1 MESGKAKVL
10 IILLVL
16 IILGAGAYLGYKIMK
31 DKENTEPVTE
41 GQVAIK
47 EQPKTVQIFKGNDR
61 PIAVIAG
68 YTFFMLAFYKMY
80 KFIVDFKKVFKSNND
95 LDDEDEY

>member
-1 MESGKAKVL
+1 MNANKIGKQIKA
-10 IILLVL
+10 ILNVFWALFY
-16 IILGAGAYLGYKIMK
+16 IAA
-31 DKENTEPVTE
+31 
-41 GQVAIK
+41 AIFFLWY
-47 EQPKTVQIFKGNDR
+47 VDRWFNIDR